1 MAKLSSNRKDAAE
14 QLLGA
19 YDAALT
25 FLRAHGAL
33 LNAVKPEMLL
43 EEEDYQRC
51 VCVCVC
57 VCVCDHTPH
66 MRVKT

>member
-1 MAKLSSNRKDAAE
+1 MQVSKLSSNRKEAAE

-43 EEEDYQRC
+43 DLEDFKRRAAALWTVPVSLIC
-51 VCVCVC
+51 
-57 VCVCDHTPH
+57 
-66 MRVKT
+66 